1 MVLTFDD
8 AGNVT
13 ERVVLGEECK
23 VLEMAA
29 GTWHAVLSMDKGGVI
44 FEVKYGGYQP
54 VSEQDAAPWAP
65 AENAPGTA
73 ELMKWYA
80 RAQVGDGGF
89 TL

>member
-1 MVLTFDD
+1 MD
-8 AGNVT
+8 
-13 ERVVLGEECK
+13 
-23 VLEMAA
+23 A
-29 GTWHAVLSMDKGGVI
+29 GTWHAVLSLDKGGVI
-44 FEVKYGGYQP
+44 FEVKHGGYQP
-54 VSEQDAAPWAP
+54 VAEQDTAPWSP